1 MSTNKGISA
10 MPGPGSSKAPS
21 FNGETSE
28 LLEFLE
34 LFEDLASSC
43 GLTDADKCKMVVRY
57 VNLETKRFWVT
68 LTGYESKDFGTFKA
82 NIIGQYPGA
91 AKGARYTIRDLECVI
106 LNSAE
111 SDVSTEMELVEYYR
125 QFRPIAVWL
134 VANSKM
140 SERERD
146 RYFWQGLPQ
155 SVRLAITQ

>member
-1 MSTNKGISA
+1 

-91 AKGARYTIRDLECVI
+91 AKGARYTIRDLERVI

-111 SDVSTEMELVEYYR
+111 SDVSTETELVQYYR
-125 QFRPIAVWL
+125 QFRPHIL
-134 VANSKM
+134 
-140 SERERD
+140 
-146 RYFWQGLPQ
+146 Q
-155 SVRLAITQ
+155 S

>member
-1 MSTNKGISA
+1 

-21 FNGETSE
+21 FSGETSE

-43 GLTDADKCKMVVRY
+43 GLTDGDKCKMVVRY

-68 LTGYESKDFGTFKA
+68 LTGYESKDYGIFKT

-91 AKGARYTIRDLECVI
+91 AKGARYTIRDLERI
-106 LNSAE
+106 IP
-111 SDVSTEMELVEYYR
+111 TETELVQYYR

-134 VANSKM
+134 VANSKI